1 MKWAALSTAI
11 GALVLSP
18 SAVRGLYFNAA
29 SFDCEKTDWVLS
41 IPEMQGQVAKNAHI
55 VIQWEDRV
63 NGDFPRR
70 VWDEVI
76 DGVWPEG
83 VTSRQLTHYF
93 EPPLDM
99 TGRALWDIWVYDKEG
114 YEIARGQITLAAAC
128 AKEEEKE
135 NNPDEGKDAGDGEG
149 NSGGPPGNGGGGGTG
164 TGNGGG
170 SGGGGAGGSSGSDG
184 GSSGG
189 GGGGGG
195 GGSSKDG
202 GNGDGGTKT
211 SQGVR
216 TTSRSASVIT
226 STFSAAGAGSRN
238 AVVGGADGQWAWLLA
253 LAMASAAFVL
263 AA

>member
-11 GALVLSP
+11 GALVLSV

-76 DGVWPEG
+76 DG
-83 VTSRQLTHYF
+83 
-93 EPPLDM
+93 
-99 TGRALWDIWVYDKEG
+99 IWVYDKEG

-170 SGGGGAGGSSGSDG
+170 SGGVGTGSGGGGSGGGGAGGSSGSDG
-184 GSSGG
+184 GS
-189 GGGGGG
+189 GGG

-216 TTSRSASVIT
+216 TTSRLASVIA
-226 STFSAAGAGSRN
+226 STFGAAGAGSRN

>member
-11 GALVLSP
+11 GALVLSV

-55 VIQWEDRV
+55 VM
-63 NGDFPRR
+63 
-70 VWDEVI
+70 
-76 DGVWPEG
+76 
-83 VTSRQLTHYF
+83 QLTHYF

-114 YEIARGQITLAAAC
+114 YEIARGQITLATAC

-135 NNPDEGKDAGDGEG
+135 HNPDEGKDAGDGEG

-170 SGGGGAGGSSGSDG
+170 SGGVGTGSGGGGSGGGGAGGSSGSDG
-184 GSSGG
+184 GS
-189 GGGGGG
+189 G

-216 TTSRSASVIT
+216 TTSRLASVIA
-226 STFSAAGAGSRN
+226 STFGAAGAGSRN

-253 LAMASAAFVL
+253 LAMASAAF
-263 AA
+263 